1 MISSL
6 ISTSELNNRRVL
18 FLSSY
23 KAAVYHW
30 HRGVIGNSYLFD
42 VNEEGRLAFERYLQE
57 TPNDVFHILVD
68 VYEEEY
74 KRETIPHVFG
84 ADRQALLKRKI
95 NRLFHD
101 TAYVNTEIHGREE
114 RGRRDDRVFLS
125 AITNPEL
132 IAPWVKLLDK
142 YKAPLA
148 GINSLPLFT
157 QSLLGL
163 FAEKSDQIL
172 VVSLQSISGLR
183 QTFFYKNEFRV
194 SRLVQ
199 MPRYGSTSYV
209 PHIAEEVEKIM
220 RYLNSLRLTTE
231 DSTLDIYFLLA
242 GDLLIELKQALPDSH
257 MVQYHF
263 LDLNA
268 LLTKSGLDR
277 RVTTPFSDQLY
288 INEYLKKPSDN
299 RYATD
304 KDRRYFSLRRLRLGM
319 IAAGVALIM
328 GCSLWTGLNVMDALV
343 LKQGSL
349 AAEQK
354 TMFYTHR
361 YEEARSRLPHTP
373 VEPKE
378 LKVAVDIAETLND
391 YKGTP
396 LLTVQ
401 AVSKALDRFP
411 AIRMDTVEWLA
422 STNPDQALGGEQLQ
436 AGVTAAAPIAAP
448 VSGPQYRSYY
458 IAAFDGHLTEF
469 DGNYREAIST
479 INEFTETLRRQNGVY
494 DISIIKLPIDFSSE
508 VNLQGNTQS
517 VSADATFSIRLVMG
531 AGNAI

>member
-6 ISTSELNNRRVL
+6 ISNSELNNRRVL

-30 HRGVIGNSYLFD
+30 QRGGLGSSYLFD
-42 VNEEGRLAFERYLQE
+42 VNEEGLKSFERYLQE

-84 ADRQALLKRKI
+84 ADRQALLTRKI

-125 AITNPEL
+125 AITNPEA

-209 PHIAEEVEKIM
+209 PHITEEVEKIM

-242 GDLLIELKQALPDSH
+242 GELLIELKQALPDSH
-257 MVQYHF
+257 MVRHHF

-277 RVTTPFSDQLY
+277 RVTTPFSDQLFL
-288 INEYLKKPSDN
+288 NEYLKKPLGN

-319 IAAGVALIM
+319 IVSGVALIL
-328 GCSLWTGLNVMDALV
+328 GCALWTGMNVMDALI
-343 LKQGSL
+343 LKHDSL

-354 TMFYTHR
+354 TRFYTER

-373 VEPKE
+373 VEPAE
-378 LKVAVDIAETLND
+378 LKVAVDIAKTLDD
-391 YKGTP
+391 YKSTP
-396 LLTVQ
+396 LPAVQ

-411 AIRMDTVEWLA
+411 AIRLDTVEWLA
-422 STNPDQALGGEQLQ
+422 STNPSQALGEEQPQ
-436 AGVTAAAPIAAP
+436 TAADAAAPIDIP
-448 VSGPQYRSYY
+448 VSGPQYQSYY
-458 IAAFDGHLTEF
+458 IAVFNGHLTEF
-469 DGNYREAIST
+469 DGNYREAISA
-479 INEFTETLRRQNGVY
+479 INEFTETLRRQDAVY
-494 DISIIKLPIDFSSE
+494 DLSILKLPIDFSSA

-517 VSADATFSIRLVMG
+517 AAADASFSIRLVMG

>member
-6 ISTSELNNRRVL
+6 ISTSDLNNRRVL

-30 HRGVIGNSYLFD
+30 HRGAIGSSYLFD
-42 VNEEGRLAFERYLQE
+42 VNEEGRQAFERYLQE
-57 TPNDVFHILVD
+57 TPNEVFYILVD

-84 ADRQALLKRKI
+84 ADRKALLTRKI

-101 TAYVNTEIHGREE
+101 TEYVNTEVRGREE
-114 RGRRDDRVFLS
+114 RGRRDDRIFLS
-125 AITNPEL
+125 AITSPDL

-157 QSLLGL
+157 QSMLGL
-163 FAEKSDQIL
+163 FAEESDQIL

-183 QTFFYKNEFRV
+183 QTFFYKKEFRV

-209 PHIAEEVEKIM
+209 PHITEEVEKIM

-231 DSTLDIYFLLA
+231 DSALDIYFLLA
-242 GDLLIELKQALPDSH
+242 GDLLVELKQALPDSH
-257 MVQYHF
+257 MIRHHF

-268 LLTKSGLDR
+268 LLTRSGLDR
-277 RVTTPFSDQLY
+277 RVTTPFSDQLF
-288 INEYLKKPSDN
+288 INEYLKKPPGN

-304 KDRRYFSLRRLRLGM
+304 KDRRYFNLRRLRLGM
-319 IAAGVALIM
+319 IATGVALIL

-354 TMFYTHR
+354 TRFYTDR

-373 VEPKE
+373 VEPGE
-378 LKVAVDIAETLND
+378 LKVAVDIAQTLND

-396 LLTVQ
+396 LPTVQ

-411 AIRMDTVEWLA
+411 AIRLDTVEWLA
-422 STNPDQALGGEQLQ
+422 STNPNQVLGGGQPQ
-436 AGVTAAAPIAAP
+436 IGAAASAPIDAP
-448 VSGPQYRSYY
+448 VSGPQYHAYH
-458 IAAFDGHLTEF
+458 IAVFDGHLVEF

-479 INEFTETLRRQNGVY
+479 INEFTETLRRQDAVY
-494 DISIIKLPIDFSSE
+494 DIRITKLPIDFSSE

-517 VSADATFSIRLVMG
+517 AADAATFSIRLVMG

>member
-6 ISTSELNNRRVL
+6 ISTSDLNNRRVL

-30 HRGVIGNSYLFD
+30 HRGAIGSSYLFD
-42 VNEEGRLAFERYLQE
+42 VNEEGRQAFERYLQE
-57 TPNDVFHILVD
+57 TPNEVFYILVD

-84 ADRQALLKRKI
+84 ADRKALLTRKI

-101 TAYVNTEIHGREE
+101 TEYVNTEVRGREE
-114 RGRRDDRVFLS
+114 RGRRDDRIFLS
-125 AITNPEL
+125 AITSPDL

-157 QSLLGL
+157 QSMLGL
-163 FAEKSDQIL
+163 FAEESDQIL

-183 QTFFYKNEFRV
+183 QTFFYKKEFRV

-209 PHIAEEVEKIM
+209 PHITEEVEKIM

-231 DSTLDIYFLLA
+231 DSALDIYFLLA
-242 GDLLIELKQALPDSH
+242 GDLLVELKQALPDSH
-257 MVQYHF
+257 MIRHHF

-268 LLTKSGLDR
+268 LLTRSGLDR
-277 RVTTPFSDQLY
+277 RVTTPFSDQLF
-288 INEYLKKPSDN
+288 INEYLKKPPGN

-304 KDRRYFSLRRLRLGM
+304 KDRRYFNLRRLRLGM
-319 IAAGVALIM
+319 IATGVALIL

-354 TMFYTHR
+354 TRFYTDR

-373 VEPKE
+373 VEPGE
-378 LKVAVDIAETLND
+378 LKVAVDIAQTLND

-396 LLTVQ
+396 LPTVQ

-411 AIRMDTVEWLA
+411 AIRLDTVEWLA
-422 STNPDQALGGEQLQ
+422 STNPNQVLGGGQ
-436 AGVTAAAPIAAP
+436 
-448 VSGPQYRSYY
+448 PQ
-458 IAAFDGHLTEF
+458 I
-469 DGNYREAIST
+469 
-479 INEFTETLRRQNGVY
+479 
-494 DISIIKLPIDFSSE
+494 
-508 VNLQGNTQS
+508 
-517 VSADATFSIRLVMG
+517 G
-531 AGNAI
+531 A